1 MKLIKEDIENE
12 LYSYLGGILKYY
24 KSNPL
29 QIGRTSDL
37 MKTDIS
43 DDFFSPATGLNII
56 VVVQTPGVARRY
68 YI

>member
-12 LYSYLGGILKYY
+12 MYSYLGVILMYY

-29 QIGRTSDL
+29 QIGGTSDH

-43 DDFFSPATGLNII
+43 DYFISPATGLDIF
-56 VVVQTPGVARRY
+56 VVVITSGPARR
-68 YI
+68 

>member
-12 LYSYLGGILKYY
+12 MYSYLGVILKYY

-37 MKTDIS
+37 MKTYIS
-43 DDFFSPATGLNII
+43 DDFISPATGLNII
-56 VVVQTPGVARRY
+56 VLVKTSGWARRY
-68 YI
+68 HI